1 MRGFERRTDVDE
13 ATRLIDERV
22 RPLSAETIELMAAGG
37 RVLARDLVSP
47 VDVPAFRRSAMD
59 GYAVVAEQTFGATT
73 HDPRP
78 FDLVG
83 ESLPARP
90 AGCAVTP
97 DRCVR
102 IMTGAPMPDGADAV
116 VPVELTERAG
126 DRVFVREPV
135 TPGKNVSEPG
145 EDVRR
150 GDLVFRAGR
159 KLKPQDL
166 GVLSSIGVGALLA
179 VRKPRVG
186 LVVTGN
192 ELLPPG
198 SQPDGYSIVDA
209 NTPMLKALVERDGG
223 TLLTGPI
230 LKDERGTLREALR
243 VCARD
248 TDVVL
253 VSGGSSVGVE
263 DHAPVL
269 LREMGELPI
278 HGMALRP
285 ASPAGIGFLDETPVF
300 LLPGNPVSCL
310 CAYDFFAGRAVRI
323 RAGLHPGWPH
333 IRVRMPLARKISSV
347 LGRTDYAR
355 VRIEEGRVV
364 PLAIRG
370 ASILSSTTR
379 AHRIRARPPGRGR
392 VRGGG
397 GGGGVSVLVARR
409 AFTRRASE
417 GGARG
422 TSVALGAAGPTS
434 RLRATRDA
442 RLV

>member
-1 MRGFERRTDVDE
+1 MRGFERRTDVAE
-13 ATRLIDERV
+13 AVKLIDERV
-22 RPLSAETIELMAAGG
+22 RPLTSETVELMSAGG
-37 RVLARDLVSP
+37 RVLARDLASP
-47 VDVPAFRRSAMD
+47 VDVPAFKRAAMD
-59 GYAVVAEQTFGATT
+59 GYAVIAEETFGATT

-78 FDLVG
+78 FTVVG

-90 AGCAVTP
+90 AAVSVEAGT
-97 DRCVR
+97 CVR
-102 IMTGAPMPDGADAV
+102 IMTGAPVPDGADAV
-116 VPVELTERAG
+116 VPVEYTEREG
-126 DRVFVREPV
+126 DAVRAREPI
-135 TPGKNVSEPG
+135 TPGKHVGEPG
-145 EDVRR
+145 EDIKK
-150 GDLVFRAGR
+150 GTLLFRAGR

-166 GVLSSIGVGALLA
+166 GVLSSIGVGRLLA
-179 VRKPRVG
+179 IKQPRVG
-186 LVVTGN
+186 LIVTGN

-198 SQPDGYSIVDA
+198 SQPNGYSIVDA

-230 LKDERGTLREALR
+230 LKDDRDLLKEALE
-243 VCARD
+243 VCAKQ

-253 VSGGSSVGVE
+253 ISGGSSVGVE

-269 LREMGELPI
+269 LNELGELPV

-285 ASPAGIGFLDETPVF
+285 ASPAGIGFLEETPVF

-323 RAGLHPGWPH
+323 RAGLHPNWPH

-355 VRIEEGRVV
+355 VRIEQGKVV

-379 AHRIRARPPGRGR
+379 AHGF
-392 VRGGG
+392 
-397 GGGGVSVLVARR
+397 VLI
-409 AFTRRASE
+409 
-417 GGARG
+417 
-422 TSVALGAAGPTS
+422 P
-434 RLRATRDA
+434 RDA
-442 RLV
+442 EGFAEGEAVEVLLY

>member
-1 MRGFERRTDVDE
+1 MSKDVRMRGFERRTDVAE
-13 ATRLIDERV
+13 AVKLIDERV
-22 RPLSAETIELMAAGG
+22 RPLTSETVELMSAGG
-37 RVLARDLVSP
+37 RVLARDLASP
-47 VDVPAFRRSAMD
+47 VDVPAFKRAAMD
-59 GYAVVAEQTFGATT
+59 GYAVIAEETFGATT

-78 FDLVG
+78 FTVVG

-90 AGCAVTP
+90 AAVSVEAGT
-97 DRCVR
+97 CVR
-102 IMTGAPMPDGADAV
+102 IMTGAPVPDGADAV
-116 VPVELTERAG
+116 VPVEYTEREG
-126 DRVFVREPV
+126 DAVRAREPI
-135 TPGKNVSEPG
+135 TPGKHVGEPG
-145 EDVRR
+145 EDIKK
-150 GDLVFRAGR
+150 GTLLFRAGR

-166 GVLSSIGVGALLA
+166 GVLSSIGVGRLLA
-179 VRKPRVG
+179 IKQPRVG
-186 LVVTGN
+186 LIVTGN

-198 SQPDGYSIVDA
+198 SQPNGYSIVDA

-230 LKDERGTLREALR
+230 LKDDRDLLKEALE
-243 VCARD
+243 VCAKQ

-253 VSGGSSVGVE
+253 ISGGSSVGVE

-269 LREMGELPI
+269 LNELGELPV

-285 ASPAGIGFLDETPVF
+285 ASPAGIGFLEETPVF

-323 RAGLHPGWPH
+323 RAGLHPNWPH

-355 VRIEEGRVV
+355 VRIEQGKVV

-379 AHRIRARPPGRGR
+379 AHGF
-392 VRGGG
+392 
-397 GGGGVSVLVARR
+397 VLI
-409 AFTRRASE
+409 
-417 GGARG
+417 
-422 TSVALGAAGPTS
+422 P
-434 RLRATRDA
+434 RDA
-442 RLV
+442 EGFAEGEAVEVLLY